1 MRAVRF
7 NTLSLL
13 LLCAAPTIG
22 AAQTVEQFYKGR
34 TVSIVVG
41 FATGGAYD
49 PYARLLARHLPNH
62 LPGAPT
68 IVIKNMQGA
77 GSVLAAN
84 HVYNVSPKDGSE
96 LGVIAGSAAIE
107 PVFGNKSTQFQGQKF
122 TWLGSANN
130 EIAGC
135 LAWHATPFRTA
146 EDLFQQEM
154 ITGASGASNLEFPTA
169 MNTVLGTRMKLVR
182 GYAGPAAIL
191 LAVERGE
198 VQGMC
203 GMINTIVG

>member
-7 NTLSLL
+7 TTLSLL
-13 LLCAAPTIG
+13 LLCAASATS

-49 PYARLLARHLPNH
+49 PYARLFARHLPNH

-96 LGVIAGSAAIE
+96 I
-107 PVFGNKSTQFQGQKF
+107 P
-122 TWLGSANN
+122 
-130 EIAGC
+130 
-135 LAWHATPFRTA
+135 
-146 EDLFQQEM
+146 
-154 ITGASGASNLEFPTA
+154 ASGA
-169 MNTVLGTRMKLVR
+169 
-182 GYAGPAAIL
+182 
-191 LAVERGE
+191 
-198 VQGMC
+198 
-203 GMINTIVG
+203 